1 MIPAVVLAWIPVV
14 LLLDRGASMDQQR
27 LLGVGTWVLL
37 VALLA
42 RQDVRTRLQV
52 AVVVAFASLV
62 EYLFAGWLGVYV
74 YRLHDVPWFV
84 PPGHGLVYLGAL
96 AMGRS
101 ELFARNRQWLV
112 PVTLAASGSYALWG
126 LALSGRRDVLGA
138 FWFACLALFL
148 LRGRN
153 PLVFVGAFLVVTYLE
168 LLGTRLGTWTW
179 QVRDPILGVVAMG
192 NPPSGAAGGYGFFDA
207 AALWAAPRLVERLRP
222 RRRGSGSGRG
232 VQQAFAARDPECDHH
247 SGRCPR
253 DGDRRRDNALHR
265 DEGHEWHRLEQPHS
279 GDCLDQTD
287 ERPEQR
293 QSPEQ
298 LLHLRATG
306 DVVGH
311 RVEVAGQSRDNRT
324 RSRK

>member
-1 MIPAVVLAWIPVV
+1 MIPAVVLAWIPLV
-14 LLLDRGASMDQQR
+14 LELDRGASMAQQR
-27 LLGVGTWVLL
+27 LLGIGTWALL
-37 VALLA
+37 CALLA

-101 ELFARNRQWLV
+101 ELFARNRRWLI
-112 PVTLAASGSYALWG
+112 PLTLAGAGGYALWG

-138 FWFACLALFL
+138 FWFVCLALFL

-207 AALWAAPRLVERLRP
+207 AALWVAPRLVDRLRS
-222 RRRGSGSGRG
+222 RRTATTTPTADET
-232 VQQAFAARDPECDHH
+232 VAASP
-247 SGRCPR
+247 
-253 DGDRRRDNALHR
+253 LHQ
-265 DEGHEWHRLEQPHS
+265 RL
-279 GDCLDQTD
+279 
-287 ERPEQR
+287 
-293 QSPEQ
+293 
-298 LLHLRATG
+298 A
-306 DVVGH
+306 
-311 RVEVAGQSRDNRT
+311 RVPSE
-324 RSRK
+324 